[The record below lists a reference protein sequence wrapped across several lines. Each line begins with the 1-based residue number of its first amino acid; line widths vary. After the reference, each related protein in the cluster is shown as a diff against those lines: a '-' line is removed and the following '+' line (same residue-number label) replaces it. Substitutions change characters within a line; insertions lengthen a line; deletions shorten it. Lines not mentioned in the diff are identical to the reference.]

1 MNGSIATAD
10 MLFCTI
16 YLPITIIGWFIEEVT
31 ETFCTIIFIFY
42 FGFCM
47 ASMMSLVAI
56 TINRYILLYHN
67 GKYDKI
73 YSTLNTIIMISMIWF
88 FSFAVSISSIGT
100 NLFYAMINYW
110 KMLMTLY
117 IVLVNWALILWLYF
131 SEPSQTMTI
140 IPR

>member
-1 MNGSIATAD
+1 MNGSLAIAD
-10 MLFCTI
+10 LLFCSI

-67 GKYDKI
+67 VKYDKI

-100 NLFYAMINYW
+100 NLFYAMID
-110 KMLMTLY
+110 L
-117 IVLVNWALILWLYF
+117 
-131 SEPSQTMTI
+131 
-140 IPR
+140 R